1 MKKGFILSV
10 LILIILFITALNTG
24 FVKENK
30 TGNIAGIVVCEG
42 HPVSDAWVSVLGIK
56 TTTDSTGRFFI
67 SGISPR
73 GGYTVM
79 AGGDRYIE
87 SFVSDVHVR
96 PDSTTV
102 IVFYLEY
109 LPLPRR
115 HAEIIG
121 ILKADSTSFLKMD
134 YKQIA
139 KLDLPKVEHP
149 SGKREEKII
158 GDSIIEIP
166 GPPLPEVPV
175 ELSQKQMRYT
185 PVEETRPGNIAGVVY
200 SGVPLPGGLVIIRR
214 LSGEWEETTEFKDVR
229 GNIESIKQKTIEKIA
244 YTDSSGRYFFSGIEP
259 GEYEMYARGESGL
272 YKTETFEWG
281 YDYKMTKAKGIKVA
295 PDSTSIV
302 NFGLVPGLLLV
313 EPPLIEHE
321 DAIIVCD
328 SSCFYEKSFKEILY
342 VQPVTKD
349 LRYKTGN
356 IAGVAGGENVKGIY
370 VYIPYT
376 GLTSVKSATTD
387 SLGRYFIEGLKPGI
401 YEINAEGTMGGGGI
415 EVIATYTTIVNFSV
429 LPNLGAFELLIIPHP
444 IIWNGAMIKC
454 DKKCFF
460 KKSPE
465 EIIKLETKYLNKK
478 PREYKK

>member
-115 HAEIIG
+115 HAEIRG

-149 SGKREEKII
+149 TGKREEKII
-158 GDSIIEIP
+158 GDSIIAIP

-214 LSGEWEETTEFKDVR
+214 LSGEWDEVIDFKDVS
-229 GNIESIKQKTIEKIA
+229 GDAFHINQKTKGKIT
-244 YTDSSGRYFFSGIEP
+244 YTDSSGRYSFSGIEP

-272 YKTETFEWG
+272 YKTETFEWR

-302 NFGLVPGLLLV
+302 NFGIVPGLLLV

-356 IAGVAGGENVKGIY
+356 IAGVGPPGVY
-370 VYIPYT
+370 VGLPYT
-376 GLTSVKSATTD
+376 GLKGVQTD
-387 SLGRYFIEGLKPGI
+387 SLGRYFISGIKPGI
-401 YEINAEGTMGGGGI
+401 YQIAASGKDYFSSTGRGI
-415 EVIATYTTIVNFSV
+415 KIVADSTTIVICYLQEKSPPPFGGDE
-429 LPNLGAFELLIIPHP
+429 PPPPP
-444 IIWNGAMIKC
+444 IIWEGMMIKC

-460 KKSPE
+460 KKSQE
-465 EIIKLETKYLNKK
+465 EIIKLQREYLNKK
-478 PREYKK
+478 YPREGEK